1 MSKRAWIIF
10 VAICVIGFGGL
21 VVLSQKGKVDVSNV
35 NVDKIQSAKADNGKI
50 ADLVYGKE
58 DSKVVLIE
66 YGDFQCPGCGAVHP
80 RVKDLVEKYKSDIT
94 FVFRNYPLTQ
104 LHANARAAAAA
115 AEAAGLK
122 GKYWEMHNTLF
133 ESQDEWSESSTSER
147 SDLFATYAQQS
158 GVKKADFTSSLEN
171 SNDRINKKINFD
183 MALGKKVDVSGTPT
197 FFLNGKQLTEQQVGS
212 DDAFEKAI
220 NDALKKAGVTVE

>member
-21 VVLSQKGKVDVSNV
+21 VVLSQQGKVDVSNV

-50 ADLVYGKE
+50 ADHVYGKE

-115 AEAAGLK
+115 AEAAGLE

-147 SDLFATYAQQS
+147 GDLFATYAQQS

-197 FFLNGKQLTEQQVGS
+197 FFLNGKQLTEEQVGS

-220 NDALKKAGVTVE
+220 TDALKKAGVTVE